1 MKARKAMTDKELE
14 TSIEK
19 YRGMLYRL
27 AYSMSGNHSDS
38 EDIVQEAFIK
48 LYTRDK
54 PLCGEDAEKAWLI
67 RVTVNLCKNRVRL
80 CANRR
85 RAELSEDIRSHDGER
100 DEYIDLRS
108 ALKKLKPDYRAVI
121 YMFYYEG
128 FGTEEIAEYLGIS
141 VTAVT
146 TRLQRGR
153 EKLKKF
159 LED

>member
-1 MKARKAMTDKELE
+1 MTDKELE
-14 TSIEK
+14 AYIEK

-27 AYSMSGNHSDS
+27 AYSMCGNHSDC
-38 EDIVQEAFIK
+38 EDIVQETFIK

-54 PLCGEDAEKAWLI
+54 PLYGEEAEKAWLI

-80 CANRR
+80 CAYRR
-85 RAELSEDIRSHDGER
+85 RAELSEDLRSPDRENDGF
-100 DEYIDLRS
+100 IDLQN

-128 FGTEEIAEYLGIS
+128 YRTEEIAEYLSIS

-146 TRLQRGR
+146 TRLQRAR

-159 LED
+159 LDD

>member
-1 MKARKAMTDKELE
+1 MTDKELE
-14 TSIEK
+14 ASIEK

-54 PLCGEDAEKAWLI
+54 PLCGEDGEKAWLI

-85 RAELSEDIRSHDGER
+85 RAELPEDILSHETAG
-100 DEYIDLRS
+100 DEYIDLRA

-128 FGTEEIAEYLGIS
+128 FSAEEIGKYLGIS

-146 TRLQRGR
+146 TRLQRAR